1 MPGRQKDGRRAGM
14 QADKWMYRQTAVQ
27 IYILTYRKKM
37 CRYTKKQTDCAELQT
52 DRRKHRQTE

>member
-1 MPGRQKDGRRAGM
+1 M